1 MEKVWSTR
9 ENLNTN
15 ELWKLEK
22 DGLEILK
29 EIPEVSDI
37 RYFEPGQASEVKT
50 VHKAPAEKIE
60 QVADSWQALIDDANK
75 K

>member
-29 EIPEVSDI
+29 EIPEIAGMST
-37 RYFEPGQASEVKT
+37 RSARRTAASLCV
-50 VHKAPAEKIE
+50 
-60 QVADSWQALIDDANK
+60 
-75 K
+75 